1 VGEKSRP
8 HHPVGANMS
17 KELEDSLY
25 KKKKKIL
32 KPTID
37 KPNKKK

>member
-1 VGEKSRP
+1 MGEKSRP

-32 KPTID
+32 KQTVD
-37 KPNKKK
+37 KRPKTK